1 MDCERYRK
9 NLTDIALGAMES
21 RRQAEFAAHLAVC
34 AGCHAALERERRLLA
49 AIDIGIAASVAAE
62 PSPEFAARVRQRL
75 EQKSLS
81 ARSRFSTWVPAT
93 AVALVV
99 LGVVAVW
106 LARRRPVVPG
116 TPEPPAVASQQRP
129 TVTAPAAEAASRAR
143 PSRPTEQAATPRGA
157 TPARGHLKQ
166 VVAQVAEPEVLVP
179 PGQHEAVLQL
189 YAALRSGRVDPASL
203 VAPSAPLEPAEL
215 KIAPLEVP
223 KLEEE
228 AK

>member
-1 MDCERYRK
+1 
-9 NLTDIALGAMES
+9 MES

-34 AGCHAALERERRLLA
+34 AGCRAALERERRLLA
-49 AIDIGIAASVAAE
+49 AIDIAIAASVAAE

-75 EQKSLS
+75 EQEGLL
-81 ARSRFSTWVPAT
+81 APLWFSSWVPAA
-93 AVALVV
+93 AVAFVLVAV
-99 LGVVAVW
+99 VVAW
-106 LARRRPVVPG
+106 LAWRRPVVPG
-116 TPEPPAVASQQRP
+116 TREPAS
-129 TVTAPAAEAASRAR
+129 AAEVVSRAR
-143 PSRPTEQAATPRGA
+143 PSGPTEQSATPRGA

-215 KIAPLEVP
+215 KIAPLEVI